1 MLVQSNQKIIS
12 LILLTV
18 ALLFFSSCATVKT
31 AKFITSK
38 LVGKTAQTYIGNSVL
53 TKIALSLSYIIMK
66 PSEAQIQSLLDQHL
80 RQSLNDNEWS
90 ESGRKIYEKNF

>member
-53 TKIALSLSYIIMK
+53 TKIAL
-66 PSEAQIQSLLDQHL
+66 
-80 RQSLNDNEWS
+80 
-90 ESGRKIYEKNF
+90 